1 VNGSAYDRVFRDEW
15 RRIVAALVRDVRDLD
30 LAEDA
35 AQEAV
40 VQALRTWPRTGVPDR
55 PGAWLLTAARR
66 KAIDRLRRDAAHA
79 DRAARLARLELDMTP
94 PAPQDPS
101 AVSDDQLALIFACCH
116 PALAIEAQVALTL
129 RTLCGL
135 TTAEVARAFLVPE
148 PTMAQRIVR
157 AKRKIR
163 VAGIPLSMP
172 EDHLLV
178 DRTTAVIAVVY
189 LVFNEGYSASAG
201 ENVVRG
207 ELCDEAIRLARVLTE
222 LLPDDAEVLGLL
234 ALMLLTD
241 ARRGGR
247 LDDHGELV
255 PLEEQDRRRWDHHQ
269 VAEGMEV
276 LERAARL
283 DRTGPYQ
290 LQAAIA
296 AVHDRASTAA
306 TTDWLAIVALYRA
319 LVRLQPTPVV
329 RLNLAVAIAMADGP
343 DAGLYEIDRLDGLE
357 SYHLLHAARADLL
370 RRAGRTTEAVA
381 AYERALAAASTAP
394 EQRFLRR
401 RISQLAPSPGRTG
414 AADRPPT
421 DR

>member
-1 VNGSAYDRVFRDEW
+1 
-15 RRIVAALVRDVRDLD
+15 
-30 LAEDA
+30 
-35 AQEAV
+35 
-40 VQALRTWPRTGVPDR
+40 
-55 PGAWLLTAARR
+55 
-66 KAIDRLRRDAAHA
+66 
-79 DRAARLARLELDMTP
+79 
-94 PAPQDPS
+94 
-101 AVSDDQLALIFACCH
+101 
-116 PALAIEAQVALTL
+116 
-129 RTLCGL
+129 
-135 TTAEVARAFLVPE
+135 
-148 PTMAQRIVR
+148 
-157 AKRKIR
+157 
-163 VAGIPLSMP
+163 
-172 EDHLLV
+172 
-178 DRTTAVIAVVY
+178 
-189 LVFNEGYSASAG
+189 NEGYSASAG